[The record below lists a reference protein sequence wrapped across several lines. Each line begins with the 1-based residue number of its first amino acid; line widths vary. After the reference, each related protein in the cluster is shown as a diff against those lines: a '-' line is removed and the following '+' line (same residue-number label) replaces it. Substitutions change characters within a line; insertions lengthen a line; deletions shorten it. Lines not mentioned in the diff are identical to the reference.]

1 MMKDVGD
8 REVVGKG
15 GVDQGEG
22 RTGYGKEAADAGSP
36 GGFRQP
42 VRGHPA
48 AGSSG
53 QLPQCY
59 SAGQQRVAAQ
69 NKSKEERKTSEFR
82 HEKVTSPSRLSQRR
96 TRNGNAV
103 NESLELSLLIH

>member
-1 MMKDVGD
+1 MMEDVGD

-22 RTGYGKEAADAGSP
+22 RAGDGKETADAGPP

-48 AGSSG
+48 AGSSC
-53 QLPQCY
+53 QLPQRD
-59 SAGQQRVAAQ
+59 SAG
-69 NKSKEERKTSEFR
+69 
-82 HEKVTSPSRLSQRR
+82 
-96 TRNGNAV
+96 
-103 NESLELSLLIH
+103 